1 MSYCQRNA
9 FENSSWDETTFSRD
23 FPAIFQAVLN
33 DLYLIEINSVV

>member
-1 MSYCQRNA
+1 MSICLTVSGMLLRIP
-9 FENSSWDETTFSRD
+9 RGMKPP